1 VVERRNGRL
10 YLIGLAASLVGN
22 SAMTLVAGIWVKSL
36 TGSSA
41 QAGLVSALVYAPT
54 LAAPVAGL
62 IADRVDRRRW
72 LVVVNVVSAATILSL
87 LGVRS
92 AREVWLI
99 DVAMAIYGVEEV
111 LLDPAENAL
120 FAEIFGDEFRRRIN
134 GRRLAIQETGR
145 LAAPLLGAGLFAVV
159 SGGAVAAL
167 DALTFLVAAGV
178 AARLVIEPDSRCAR
192 GRRRAPGAVRPSRLV
207 ADLSAGVRY
216 VLGADELRRI
226 AVAGGGVMAIS
237 AVGVAAQFSLVSAVG
252 ERPAFLGVFSAM
264 LGAGSIVAALTSG
277 AVLRRIGDRGLALA
291 GLLNFA
297 AGNLLRATGRL
308 PLALAGTLVLGFALP
323 WAFLA
328 VLNIAQRETP
338 DELQGRVSAA
348 VSIALFGPQAP
359 LQALGS
365 AAIAVVGFGEIYVVS
380 AIVALAVAAWLA
392 SRPRPVDDRG
402 VFSESRFTAR
412 GALRWPRRR

>member
-1 VVERRNGRL
+1 MDVVERRNGRL

-41 QAGLVSALVYAPT
+41 QAGLVSALIYAPT

-62 IADRVDRRRW
+62 IADRVARRRW
-72 LVVVNVVSAATILSL
+72 LVVVNLVSAATILSL

-92 AREVWLI
+92 AGQVWLI
-99 DVAMAIYGVEEV
+99 EAAMAIYGLEAV

-120 FAEIFGDEFRRRIN
+120 FAEIFSGEFRRRIN
-134 GRRLAIQETGR
+134 SRRLAIQETGR
-145 LAAPLLGAGLFAVV
+145 LVAPLLGAGLFALV

-167 DALTFLVAAGV
+167 DAGTFLVAAAV
-178 AARLVIEPDSRCAR
+178 AARLVIGPGS
-192 GRRRAPGAVRPSRLV
+192 GRATGSSGLV
-207 ADLSAGVRY
+207 ADLSAGVRH

-226 AVAGGGVMAIS
+226 AIAGAVVMAVS

-252 ERPAFLGVFSAM
+252 EQPAFLGVFSAV
-264 LGAGSIVAALTSG
+264 LGVGSIIAALTSG
-277 AVLRRIGDRGLALA
+277 AVVTRIGDRGLALA
-291 GLLNFA
+291 GLLDFA
-297 AGNLLRATGRL
+297 AGNLLRATGSL
-308 PLALAGTLVLGFALP
+308 PLALTGTLVLGFALP

-328 VLNIAQRETP
+328 VLDIAQRETP

-348 VSIALFGPQAP
+348 ITIALFGPQAP

-365 AAIAVVGFGEIYVVS
+365 AAITVVGFGEIYIAS
-380 AIVALAVAAWLA
+380 AIAALGVAAWLA
-392 SRPRPVDDRG
+392 TRPRI
-402 VFSESRFTAR
+402 
-412 GALRWPRRR
+412 L

>member
-1 VVERRNGRL
+1 MDVVERRNGRL

-36 TGSSA
+36 TGSSG
-41 QAGLVSALVYAPT
+41 QAGLVSALTYAPT

-62 IADRVDRRRW
+62 VADRVDRRRW
-72 LVVVNVVSAATILSL
+72 LVLVNLVSAATILSL

-99 DVAMAIYGVEEV
+99 DVAMTVYGLEAV

-120 FAEIFGDEFRRRIN
+120 FAEIFSDEFRRRIN

-145 LAAPLLGAGLFAVV
+145 LAAPLLGAGLFALV

-167 DALTFLVAAGV
+167 DAATFVVAAAV
-178 AARLVIEPDSRCAR
+178 AARLVIGP
-192 GRRRAPGAVRPSRLV
+192 GRRRAARSRSLAAELAAGARH
-207 ADLSAGVRY
+207 
-216 VLGADELRRI
+216 VLGTDELRRI
-226 AVAGGGVMAIS
+226 VVAGAAVMAIS
-237 AVGVAAQFSLVSAVG
+237 AVAVAAQYSLPAAVG
-252 ERPAFLGVFSAM
+252 ERPAFLGVFSAV
-264 LGAGSIVAALTSG
+264 LGAGSIVAALISG
-277 AVLRRIGDRGLALA
+277 TVLARIGDRGLALA
-291 GLLNFA
+291 GLLDYA
-297 AGNLLRATGRL
+297 AGTALRATGSL
-308 PLALAGTLVLGFALP
+308 PLALTGTLVLGFALP

-348 VSIALFGPQAP
+348 VTIALFGPQAP

-365 AAIAVVGFGEIYVVS
+365 VAITVIGFSQIYVAS
-380 AIVALAVAAWLA
+380 ALAALAVAAWLA
-392 SRPRPVDDRG
+392 TRPRPVSG
-402 VFSESRFTAR
+402 GSRPASR
-412 GALRWPRRR
+412 

>member
-1 VVERRNGRL
+1 MDGVERRNGRL
-10 YLIGLAASLVGN
+10 YLIGLAASLIGN

-41 QAGLVSALVYAPT
+41 QAGLVSALAYAPT

-62 IADRVDRRRW
+62 IADRIDRRRW
-72 LVVVNVVSAATILSL
+72 LVVVNLVSAATILSL

-92 AREVWLI
+92 AGEVWLI
-99 DVAMAIYGVEEV
+99 DVAMAIYGLEAV

-145 LAAPLLGAGLFAVV
+145 LVAPLLGAGLFALV

-167 DALTFLVAAGV
+167 DAATFLVAAGV
-178 AARLVIEPDSRCAR
+178 TARLVT
-192 GRRRAPGAVRPSRLV
+192 GPGSDRAVRSSGLG
-207 ADLSAGVRY
+207 AELAAGVRH

-226 AVAGGGVMAIS
+226 AVAGAAVMAIS

-252 ERPAFLGVFSAM
+252 ERPAFLGVFSAV

-277 AVLRRIGDRGLALA
+277 AVLTRIGDRGLALA
-291 GLLNFA
+291 GLLDFA
-297 AGNLLRATGRL
+297 VGSLLRATGDL

-328 VLNIAQRETP
+328 VLNTAQRETP

-348 VSIALFGPQAP
+348 VTIALFGPQAP

-365 AAIAVVGFGEIYVVS
+365 AAITVVGFSQIYIAS
-380 AIVALAVAAWLA
+380 AIATLAVGAWLA
-392 SRPRPVDDRG
+392 TRPRPVSG
-402 VFSESRFTAR
+402 GSGPASR
-412 GALRWPRRR
+412 

>member
-1 VVERRNGRL
+1 MDLVERRNGRL

-41 QAGLVSALVYAPT
+41 QAGLVSALAYAPT

-72 LVVVNVVSAATILSL
+72 LVTVNLVSAATILSL

-92 AREVWLI
+92 AGEVWLI
-99 DVAMAIYGVEEV
+99 DVAMAIYGLEAV

-145 LAAPLLGAGLFAVV
+145 LVAPLLGAGLFALV

-167 DALTFLVAAGV
+167 DAATFLVAAGV
-178 AARLVIEPDSRCAR
+178 TARLVIGPRSAR
-192 GRRRAPGAVRPSRLV
+192 AVRSSLA
-207 ADLSAGVRY
+207 ADLAAGVRH

-226 AVAGGGVMAIS
+226 AVAGAAVMAIS

-252 ERPAFLGVFSAM
+252 ERPAFLGVFSAV

-291 GLLNFA
+291 GLLDFA
-297 AGNLLRATGRL
+297 AGSLLRATGDL
-308 PLALAGTLVLGFALP
+308 PVALTGTLVLGFALP

-338 DELQGRVSAA
+338 SELQGRVSAA
-348 VSIALFGPQAP
+348 VTIALFGPQAP

-365 AAIAVVGFGEIYVVS
+365 AAITVVGFSQIYVAS
-380 AIVALAVAAWLA
+380 AIATLAVAAWLA
-392 SRPRPVDDRG
+392 TRPRPVSDG
-402 VFSESRFTAR
+402 SGPASR
-412 GALRWPRRR
+412 

>member
-1 VVERRNGRL
+1 MDVVERRNGRL

-41 QAGLVSALVYAPT
+41 QAGLVSALAYAAT

-72 LVVVNVVSAATILSL
+72 LVVVNVVSAATTLSL

-92 AREVWLI
+92 AGEVWLI
-99 DVAMAIYGVEEV
+99 DVAMAIYGLEAV

-145 LAAPLLGAGLFAVV
+145 LVAPLLGAGLFALV

-167 DALTFLVAAGV
+167 DAATFLVAAGV
-178 AARLVIEPDSRCAR
+178 TARLVIGPRSAR
-192 GRRRAPGAVRPSRLV
+192 AVRSSLA
-207 ADLSAGVRY
+207 ADLAAGVRH

-226 AVAGGGVMAIS
+226 AVAGAAVMAIS

-252 ERPAFLGVFSAM
+252 ERPAFLGVFSAV

-277 AVLRRIGDRGLALA
+277 AVLRRFGDRGLALA
-291 GLLNFA
+291 GLLDFA
-297 AGNLLRATGRL
+297 LGSLLRASGNL
-308 PLALAGTLVLGFALP
+308 PLALIGTLVLGFALP

-328 VLNIAQRETP
+328 VLTI
-338 DELQGRVSAA
+338 
-348 VSIALFGPQAP
+348 
-359 LQALGS
+359 
-365 AAIAVVGFGEIYVVS
+365 
-380 AIVALAVAAWLA
+380 
-392 SRPRPVDDRG
+392 
-402 VFSESRFTAR
+402 
-412 GALRWPRRR
+412 